1 MDIYDNWLNLV
12 SYKQRKE
19 YLFVKADRSLL
30 RSTDYTVEEK
40 GLYLILLSR
49 MHQLKAN
56 QGNVCI
62 SIDELLNAISTANDY
77 RSIQHHKQL
86 IIKTLKQLML
96 KKVIDGDVNDERINV
111 LIDTDYVP
119 FTQIYNVITL
129 NIFPMIR
136 SKSVKK
142 SLRRL
147 AVYGFIIASVGSE
160 KTPSAHIYIKGLS
173 YIAKCLLIPYSTL
186 KKDIEYLVNQQIL
199 ARKSYTTSDK
209 RKHTLL
215 TTYTELDIQ
224 QLDNYVNSVFG
235 KQPKQQHEEPKEQRQ
250 ETPQPV
256 DDDSDNA
263 PAKSHKSTSY
273 FDEVSDYVGFDV
285 TDDKTI
291 FKIVKGWES
300 HYNMQIVLTALD
312 KLKYKIADF
321 RPSSNLHMI
330 NWVNKLLT
338 SGGYLDDVRAG
349 LAEVSRVEELRKQG
363 KVVDAK
369 DIPNE
374 HIDLLGDE
382 KDADNSSIK
391 VKKDLETKQETE
403 DNDTDDV
410 IEDIDFQAIA
420 DNIFKYN

>member
-86 IIKTLKQLML
+86 IVKTLKQLIL

-129 NIFPMIR
+129 NIFPIMR

-147 AVYGFIIASVGSE
+147 AVYGFVVASVGSE
-160 KTPSAHIYIKGLS
+160 KTASSHIYINGLS

-199 ARKSYTTSDK
+199 ARKTYTTSDK

-224 QLDNYVNSVFG
+224 QLDNYVNSVFS
-235 KQPKQQHEEPKEQRQ
+235 KQPKQQQQQEEQRQ

-256 DDDSDNA
+256 DDDLDDT
-263 PAKSHKSTSY
+263 PAKSGEIAQNSDSY
-273 FDEVSDYVGFDV
+273 LEKVAKYLRFNPSETAGAL
-285 TDDKTI
+285 
-291 FKIVKGWES
+291 KIVNSWKRTWGEDV
-300 HYNMQIVLTALD
+300 VLRALEV
-312 KLKYKIADF
+312 KQYKIADF
-321 RPSSNLHMI
+321 TPKSDMHMI
-330 NWVNKLLT
+330 NWVNRMIENEDGFARAKK
-338 SGGYLDDVRAG
+338 GLDNFT
-349 LAEVSRVEELRKQG
+349 RVEKLREQG
-363 KVVDAK
+363 KVIDDKDMPMTQIDLDTPDPNYQRQGNAAK
-369 DIPNE
+369 DASEPIE
-374 HIDLLGDE
+374 EYDDGIDL
-382 KDADNSSIK
+382 DALADQ
-391 VKKDLETKQETE
+391 VFG
-403 DNDTDDV
+403 
-410 IEDIDFQAIA
+410 IE
-420 DNIFKYN
+420 